1 MRWIAIFVTTLIAL
15 AATEAGAQNPP
26 AGPPVPVR
34 GTIDKLDGQNLS
46 VKTREGPV
54 ATVILAD
61 NFAVSGVA
69 KRRLSDIKAGD
80 YVASTSVKGADDKL
94 HAVEIH
100 IFPEAMRAAV
110 TEGQRPSSLVE
121 GGLMTNA
128 TVVGITPAP
137 PHGELIKVTYKD
149 GTAEVI
155 VAPDTPIVTYVPGD
169 ASLLKPGAAVTI
181 FAQKKPDGSLTTAR
195 VTAEKDGV
203 KPPM

>member
-1 MRWIAIFVTTLIAL
+1 MRWIAVFVAAL
-15 AATEAGAQNPP
+15 LGVAIQAEAQNPP
-26 AGPPVPVR
+26 AGPPNPVR
-34 GTIDKLDGQNLS
+34 GTIEKLDGQNLS

-54 ATVILAD
+54 ATIALAD
-61 NFAVSGVA
+61 NFTVSGVA
-69 KRRLSDIKAGD
+69 KRSLTDIKAGD

-100 IFPEAMRAAV
+100 IFPEAMWAAV

-128 TVVGITPAP
+128 HVVGITEAP
-137 PHGELIKVTYKD
+137 PQRQMLKVTYKD
-149 GTAEVI
+149 GTAEVL
-155 VAPDTPIVTYVPGD
+155 VAPETPIVTYVPGD